1 MPWEPYDK
9 WSQADKDKFKKDAE
23 RINKAWGEK
32 NERER
37 REKVANA
44 LGFEKDKSK
53 MNSSEA
59 STSKNQSSSS
69 KSQKM

>member
-1 MPWEPYDK
+1 MWRSCNE
-9 WSQADKDKFKKDAE
+9 WSQDRKDAHNKKADE
-23 RINKAWGEK
+23 VNKAWGESK
-32 NERER
+32 EKER

-53 MNSSEA
+53 INTET
-59 STSKNQSSSS
+59 STSKGQSFSS

>member
-1 MPWEPYDK
+1 MGK
-9 WSQADKDKFKKDAE
+9 WSQEKKDRYAKE
-23 RINKAWGEK
+23 ARETNKAWGEK

-44 LGFEKDKSK
+44 FDKSK
-53 MNSSEA
+53 VNSET

>member
-1 MPWEPYDK
+1 MEK
-9 WSQADKDKFKKDAE
+9 WSQANRDKYAKEARE
-23 RINKAWGEK
+23 TNKAWGEK

-37 REKVANA
+37 RERVANA

-53 MNSSEA
+53 INSEA
-59 STSKNQSSSS
+59 STSKSQSSSN

>member
-1 MPWEPYDK
+1 MPWEPSEK
-9 WSQADKDKFKKDAE
+9 WSQATKDAHDKNAD

-37 REKVANA
+37 RERVANA
-44 LGFEKDKSK
+44 LGFEKDKLK
-53 MNSSEA
+53 INSEA
-59 STSKNQSSSS
+59 STSKGQSSSS

>member
-1 MPWEPYDK
+1 MWRSCNE
-9 WSQADKDKFKKDAE
+9 WSQADKDKHNKEARE
-23 RINKAWGEK
+23 TNKAWGEK

-37 REKVANA
+37 RERVANA
-44 LGFEKDKSK
+44 LRFEKDKSK
-53 MNSSEA
+53 INNEA

>member
-1 MPWEPYDK
+1 MWRSCNEL
-9 WSQADKDKFKKDAE
+9 SQVEKDEYNKRAKEA
-23 RINKAWGEK
+23 NKAWGEK

-37 REKVANA
+37 RERVANA

-53 MNSSEA
+53 VNNEA
-59 STSKNQSSSS
+59 STTKSQNSSS

>member
-1 MPWEPYDK
+1 MPWESSEK
-9 WSQADKDKFKKDAE
+9 WSQATKDVHDKNADS
-23 RINKAWGEK
+23 INKAWGEK

-37 REKVANA
+37 RERVANA

-53 MNSSEA
+53 INTET
-59 STSKNQSSSS
+59 STSKGQSYSS